1 MTTIKHRIPNKN
13 VRKRIY
19 QIYIYIICFIQ
30 GKENFQSDYFTI
42 ISRCERKKYLLP
54 CQNMLIKSNST
65 RAKRRGKKIYGKSPS
80 MSTISDPKRIA
91 HIILEPGVEDARV
104 SWLWHTWPCIEYQG
118 TLRSPAL
125 LLLLSKTMF
134 ECRSCVIHAA
144 RPVSPIPF
152 PDICNPVH
160 IYIYIYMYRWPMFS
174 RQQATIPHLPFPS
187 DETSIRVHCLVLDL
201 RFLCNL
207 CCENLSIV
215 IWNLL
220 FDHSFGSKEG

>member
-30 GKENFQSDYFTI
+30 GKENFQSKRDYFAI

-91 HIILEPGVEDARV
+91 HITLEPGVEDARV

-160 IYIYIYMYRWPMFS
+160 IYIYMCVPLTDVFETTS
-174 RQQATIPHLPFPS
+174 HDSPFAF
-187 DETSIRVHCLVLDL
+187 SIRRNEHSCSLSCSWFTISLQPMLRKPFDRYLEPFVRSLV
-201 RFLCNL
+201 
-207 CCENLSIV
+207 
-215 IWNLL
+215 W
-220 FDHSFGSKEG
+220 

>member
-30 GKENFQSDYFTI
+30 GKENFQSDYFAI

-65 RAKRRGKKIYGKSPS
+65 RAKRRGKKIVYGEKPIDVNDLWSKK
-80 MSTISDPKRIA
+80 DRA
-91 HIILEPGVEDARV
+91 HHTWTRRGRRQGIVALTHMTMYRV
-104 SWLWHTWPCIEYQG
+104 S
-118 TLRSPAL
+118 R
-125 LLLLSKTMF
+125 
-134 ECRSCVIHAA
+134 HAA
-144 RPVSPIPF
+144 FPCFAPFAFQNDVRVSFMCHSCGATSFSNSIPRYLQSST
-152 PDICNPVH
+152 
-160 IYIYIYMYRWPMFS
+160 YIYIYMYRWPMFS